1 MTAYYQTTPIYYAND
16 VPHIGHAYTTIAADA
31 VARFRRLQGQ
41 DVFLLTGTDEHG
53 VNIERIAA
61 ERGLSPQQH
70 VDRLAAS
77 FRDLWA
83 QLDISYDRFVRT
95 TEPAH
100 ERAALELWRRL
111 QSSGDL

>member
-1 MTAYYQTTPIYYAND
+1 MTAYYLTTPIYYAND
-16 VPHIGHAYTTIAADA
+16 VPHIGHAYATVAADA
-31 VARFRRLQGQ
+31 IARYHRLHGD

-61 ERGLSPQQH
+61 ARGLTPQRH
-70 VDRLAAS
+70 VDGLAAS

-100 ERAALELWRRL
+100 HRAALELWRRL
-111 QSSGDL
+111 Q